1 MDGLGDVQNMISSY
15 ILRRDGTVI
24 DPWSGTSDVVSFES
38 TGLPASF
45 YSCGS
50 AFSDYLPSRLRTSFC
65 FVMAY
70 FKETGAMFW
79 VQLLVVDIGA
89 LSIMIA
95 STKRALQETIYM
107 MTGVKPWT
115 KSGANS
121 SIDKLAAY
129 MEKRDR
135 ESEIDYELDRR
146 FGKGRTARDWRYK

>member
-1 MDGLGDVQNMISSY
+1 MDGLSDVQAMLNEY

-24 DPWSGTSDVVSFES
+24 DPWDGGTVVSFDNS
-38 TGLPASF
+38 GLPASY

-50 AFSDYLPSRLRTSFC
+50 AFSDYLPTRLRSSFC

-79 VQLLVVDIGA
+79 VQLLVIDIGA
-89 LSIMIA
+89 LSIMVMSI
-95 STKRALQETIYM
+95 KRALQELIYM

-115 KSGANS
+115 KSGINS
-121 SIDKLAAY
+121 SVDKLAAY

-135 ESEIDYELDRR
+135 ESDVDQELDRR
-146 FGKGRTARDWRYK
+146 FGRDRTARDWRYK